1 MLLPC
6 AQLKTN
12 PTNTLSL
19 PSAAAMAP
27 STQSVVQS
35 PANALGKAAA
45 SAEVLE
51 AMQAYADGHQVNEM
65 LRLLLTRLL
74 EEQPLDPIEFLV
86 HAVRDSEPLDALEK
100 RCAAQRFDLRRER
113 TKRKLAASVFKRLL
127 ALQARKDG
135 KVDMDTLGGQHLAR
149 GFLME
154 QLCAGETRGQLR
166 ELFPRHYRDLAQWF
180 RANEKQLPQ
189 RIDADKFAAMCLQ
202 VLATKASAS

>member
-1 MLLPC
+1 
-6 AQLKTN
+6 
-12 PTNTLSL
+12 
-19 PSAAAMAP
+19 MAP
-27 STQSVVQS
+27 STQSVVQP
-35 PANALGKAAA
+35 PANSLGKAAA

-100 RCAAQRFDLRRER
+100 RCAAQRFDLRREK
-113 TKRKLAASVFKRLL
+113 TKRKLVANVFNRLL
-127 ALQARKDG
+127 ALQARSTRKDG

-154 QLCAGETRGQLR
+154 QLRAVETRGQLR

-180 RANEKQLPQ
+180 RANDKQLPQ
-189 RIDADKFAAMCLQ
+189 RIDAEKFTSMCLQ